1 MSIVIL
7 REKSSKLRRLEAQNP
22 HFFFFLVCG
31 QKNQLLEDY
40 LPVVCLSKGKKK
52 TGEQKAG
59 KKKRKKER
67 ELQN

>member
-7 REKSSKLRRLEAQNP
+7 RGKSPKFRLEAQNP
-22 HFFFFLVCG
+22 HFLFWFVG
-31 QKNQLLEDY
+31 KNQLLEDY
-40 LPVVCLSKGKKK
+40 LPAVCLSKEKKKK

-59 KKKRKKER
+59 EKKGKKER